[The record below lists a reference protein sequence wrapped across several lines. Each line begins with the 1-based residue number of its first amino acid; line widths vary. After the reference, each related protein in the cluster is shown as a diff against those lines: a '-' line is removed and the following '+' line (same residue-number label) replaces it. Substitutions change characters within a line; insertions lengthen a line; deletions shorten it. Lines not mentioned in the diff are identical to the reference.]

1 MNILQEIL
9 RAQGGDVVKQ
19 LGQQVGLNQAQVEK
33 ALTSLIPALAGGIK
47 KSAQSQSS
55 IEALLRKL
63 QENQDIGVAIE
74 RPDVLAKQEST
85 RTGNEILGELFGSKD
100 VSRTVA
106 AHTAEKTGVD
116 LTALKKM
123 LPLIAGLV
131 MSSLNQKSQASSGG
145 LGDLLGSLAG
155 GSSPAP
161 SRGGLGGLLGT
172 LLGGRA
178 QLDDRAQPTQS
189 KQGLES
195 LLDFDGDGSVSDDM
209 LDLVKKLL

>member
-9 RAQGGDVVKQ
+9 KAQGGDVVKQ
-19 LGQQVGLNQAQVEK
+19 LGQQVGLDQAQVEK
-33 ALTSLIPALAGGIK
+33 ALSNLIPAIAGGVK

-55 IEALLRKL
+55 IEALLKKL
-63 QENQDIGVAIE
+63 QEHQDIGTAIE
-74 RPDVLAKQEST
+74 RPDVLAKRDST
-85 RTGNEILGELFGSKD
+85 LAGNEILGEIFGSKE

-106 AHTAEKTGVD
+106 AHTAEKTGLD

-131 MSSLNQKSQASSGG
+131 MSSLNQKSQANSGG

-155 GSSPAP
+155 GSQSAP
-161 SRGGLGGLLGT
+161 SRGGLGSLLGT

-178 QLDDRAQPTQS
+178 QLDNRAQRTQS
-189 KQGLES
+189 NQGLES
-195 LLDFDGDGSVSDDM
+195 LLDFDGDGNVADDM